1 LINFSRFEQLKRI
14 IMEISII
21 IIGIVSLSISA
32 GIVVYR
38 FVRIKNSDKIT
49 FVKDGK
55 SITISTNP
63 SKDDRIKLYN
73 F

>member
-1 LINFSRFEQLKRI
+1 
-14 IMEISII
+14 MDISII
-21 IIGIVSLSISA
+21 IIDIVSLSISA
-32 GIVVYR
+32 GVVINR

-49 FVKDGK
+49 FVKDDK